1 MTSPSKDQK
10 KSLIELLGQ
19 ESASRRRS
27 KTGWI
32 IGAVLLVLAAMA
44 YLLLRPGGDATALRF
59 QTENAARG
67 NLVVTVSATGTLQP
81 INQVDVGS
89 ELSGIIEA
97 VFVDDNDQV
106 KKGQV
111 LARLDTSKLRDQ
123 VAKSKAAV
131 AAAEAQ
137 VQQMQATVEETR
149 ANLNRLR
156 QMAELSGGKLPS
168 KADLDV
174 AEASLKRAVA
184 SEASA
189 RASVSQA
196 KATLQSDETNLSK
209 AYIRSPI
216 DGVVLARKVEPGQTV
231 AASLQA
237 PVLLTLAEDLA
248 QMELK
253 VDVDEADVGQVRA
266 GQSAT
271 FTVDAHPN
279 RKYPASIERVSYG
292 SQVTEGVVSYPTMLL
307 VDNADLSLRPGMTA
321 TAEIITAR
329 RENVLL
335 VPNAALR
342 FTPPQPSS
350 GAADKGRGGL
360 VGSLMPRPPRQVS
373 PPRPANTK
381 SGEGGTQRVWVLRDG
396 SPVPVP
402 VVTGASDGRYTEIT
416 GGELREGMSVI
427 MESLGAP

>member
-10 KSLIELLGQ
+10 KSLTELLGQ

-32 IGAVLLVLAAMA
+32 IGAVLLVLAAIA
-44 YLLLRPGGDATALRF
+44 YLLLRPAGDATTLRY
-59 QTENAARG
+59 QTEKAGRG

-89 ELSGIIEA
+89 ELSGIVEA
-97 VFVDDNDQV
+97 VLVDDNDQV

-111 LARLDTSKLRDQ
+111 LARLDASKLRDQ
-123 VAKSKAAV
+123 VAKSGAAV

-137 VQQMQATVEETR
+137 VQQMQATVEESR
-149 ANLNRLR
+149 ANLKRLR

-174 AEASLKRAVA
+174 AEATLKRAVA
-184 SEASA
+184 GEASA
-189 RASVSQA
+189 RASVNQA

-271 FTVDAHPN
+271 FTVDAYPN

-307 VDNADLSLRPGMTA
+307 VANDDLSLRPGMTA
-321 TAEIITAR
+321 TAEIITAQ

-342 FTPPQPSS
+342 FTPPRPSNGNASKS
-350 GAADKGRGGL
+350 GGGL
-360 VGSLMPRPPRQVS
+360 VGSLMPRPPRQEPS
-373 PPRPANTK
+373 RAANARN
-381 SGEGGTQRVWVLRDG
+381 GEGGAPRVWVLRDG
-396 SPVPVP
+396 RPVAVP
-402 VVTGASDGRYTEIT
+402 VVAGATDGRYTEIT
-416 GGELREGMSVI
+416 GGELQEGMDVI
-427 MESLGAP
+427 TESFGAP